1 MPDVSYDQLTP
12 AQRAQVAKMFQPP
25 WAGDPRR
32 YSYEVNGSG
41 QVISRRRLPAAQADA
56 PSRHKLSKE

>member
-1 MPDVSYDQLTP
+1 
-12 AQRAQVAKMFQPP
+12 MFQTP

-41 QVISRRRLPAAQADA
+41 QVISRRRLPAALADA
-56 PSRHKLSKE
+56 PSRHKLSKV

>member
-1 MPDVSYDQLTP
+1 MPDVTYDQLTA
-12 AQRAQVAKMFQPP
+12 AQRGQVAKMFQTP

-41 QVISRRRLPAAQADA
+41 QVISRRRLPAAQAGA
-56 PSRHKLSKE
+56 PPRHNLSKE